1 MKHLK
6 WIALVAL
13 LALAALLW
21 HSSSRDPLAEMKR
34 ETAEAVAD
42 PAAQAVVE
50 KALAKIQSDDM
61 KGLFALMGGD
71 PMAFDETY
79 TKDMFAT
86 KDFCPAEVRTLRKVA
101 RGGAQFLQA
110 EVFSATRKKLY
121 LFTLAQ
127 HKASFKISSIEEIPD
142 R

>member
-6 WIALVAL
+6 WIALLAL

-21 HSSSRDPLAEMKR
+21 TSARRDPLAKMKH
-34 ETAEAVAD
+34 ETAETIAD
-42 PAAQAVVE
+42 PAAQAVLE
-50 KALAKIQSDDM
+50 QALAKIQANDM

-79 TKDMFAT
+79 AKEMFAT
-86 KDFCPAEVRTLRKVA
+86 KDFCPAEIRALRKVA

-127 HKASFKISSIEEIPD
+127 HKSSFKISSIEEIPV

>member
-13 LALAALLW
+13 LAMAALLW

-86 KDFCPAEVRTLRKVA
+86 KDFCPAEIRA
-101 RGGAQFLQA
+101 GGAQFLQA
-110 EVFSATRKKLY
+110 EVFSTTRKKFY
-121 LFTLAQ
+121 LFTLVQ
-127 HKASFKISSIEEIPD
+127 HKNSFKISSIEEIPD